1 MNLLMDDYRR
11 GWARRCLREAKTDLA
26 EARARRS
33 PELAILSMKRSLTAI
48 YYSLGEP
55 NSVWAAI
62 REHAEASE
70 KDSILELLVDLERL
84 IEERSHQVG
93 FIGMDKLLGEADMVF
108 RTASEVIS
116 LMEGS
121 EGA

>member
-11 GWARRCLREAKTDLA
+11 GWAYRCLREAKTDLA
-26 EARARRS
+26 EARVRRS

-55 NSVWAAI
+55 DSVWTAV
-62 REHAEASE
+62 REHANLPER
-70 KDSILELLVDLERL
+70 DSILELLIDIERL
-84 IEERSHQVG
+84 IEERTHQVG
-93 FIGMDKLLGEADMVF
+93 FIGVDKLLGEADMVF

-116 LMEGS
+116 LMDS
-121 EGA
+121 VKKS